1 VKNSIPKIE
10 HTPMIQQYLRIK
22 AEHRDHLLFYRM
34 GDFYELF
41 FEDAKRASELLD
53 ITLTARGQSQGNPI
67 PMAGVPYHA
76 AENYLAKLVR
86 LGETIAICEQIGDPN
101 TSKGPVER
109 RVIRIL
115 TPGTL
120 TDEALLNESEDNYIM
135 ALHVNCEKTSP
146 NVLYGFAYLDVA
158 SGRFY
163 VSETTTESKLLHE
176 IERIKPSEILISDAL
191 PAHLIFPKNTRLQHR
206 LQTDF
211 DFNTATQTLSNHF
224 TTDDYHILKNKGL
237 SVGLSA
243 AGAVLHY
250 VKDTQRAALPH
261 IHTIIVESTEDI
273 LGIDSNT
280 RRNLELTRNLKGE
293 RDNTVLSVIDST
305 QTPMGSRLLARWLHL
320 PILSRLILNARLD
333 AVSALFKNQ
342 DYLTLQETLKAMG
355 DMERILSRIALLSA
369 RPHDLLRLKNAL
381 KKLPILK
388 SHTEKYAES
397 LLSTLSK
404 QLFTFPDLHNL
415 LESAIIENPPNIIR
429 DGGVIKEGF
438 DQELDEI
445 RNISQN
451 AEDFLIQLE
460 TAERQK
466 TGLSTLKVGYN
477 RIHGYYIEISRGQAT
492 QAPSYYT
499 RRQTLKNA
507 ERFIIPEL
515 KTFEDKILSSKER
528 ALLREKY
535 LYENILIDIQKSL
548 LQLQSTSETVATIDV
563 LACLAERAETLH
575 WQRPQLLESTECYIQ
590 RGRHPI
596 VEQTLKMP
604 FIPNDL
610 TLNDTRRMLMITGPN
625 MGGKSTYMRQNALIV
640 LLAHIGSFVP
650 AQSAKIGKFD
660 KIFTRIG
667 AQDDLSSGRST
678 FMVEMTEAALILQNA
693 TAQSL
698 VLLDEI
704 GRGTSTFDG
713 LSLAWAIA
721 SYLTTE
727 IKAFT
732 LFSTH
737 YFEMTELPKSYSTIA
752 NVHLDAVEFGE
763 SLVFLYSLQEGPAS
777 QSYGIQVAQL
787 AGIPASVINIAKQ
800 KLLALE
806 TSNTV

>member
-1 VKNSIPKIE
+1 MKNSTQPIE
-10 HTPMIQQYLRIK
+10 HTPMMQQYLRIK

-41 FEDAKRASELLD
+41 FEDAKRASELLN
-53 ITLTARGQSQGNPI
+53 ITLTARGQNQGNPI

-86 LGETIAICEQIGDPN
+86 LGETIAICEQIGDPS

-109 RVIRIL
+109 RVVRIL

-135 ALHVNCEKTSP
+135 ALHVNAEKTNP
-146 NVLYGFAYLDVA
+146 NVLYGFAYLDLA

-163 VSETTTESKLLHE
+163 ISETATESNLLQE
-176 IERIKPSEILISDAL
+176 LERIKPSEILISEVL
-191 PAHLIFPKNTRLQHR
+191 PAHLIFPKTSRLQHR
-206 LQTDF
+206 LQTEF
-211 DFNTATQTLSNHF
+211 EFNTATQILSSHF
-224 TTDDYHILKNKGL
+224 TTEDYNILKNKGL

-250 VKDTQRAALPH
+250 VKDTQRANLPH
-261 IHTIIVESTEDI
+261 IHSIIVESTKDI

-293 RDNTVLSVIDST
+293 RDNTVLSVINST
-305 QTPMGSRLLARWLHL
+305 QTPMGSRLLARWLHM

-342 DYLTLQETLKAMG
+342 DYLTLQETLKTMG

-369 RPHDLLRLKNAL
+369 RPQDLLRLKNAL

-388 SHTEKYAES
+388 SHTEKYTES

-404 QLFTFPDLHNL
+404 QLFTFPELYNL
-415 LESAIIENPPNIIR
+415 LESAIIENPPNMIR

-451 AEDFLIQLE
+451 AENFLIQLE

-528 ALLREKY
+528 ALLREKH
-535 LYENILIDIQKSL
+535 LYETILIDIQKSL
-548 LQLQSTSETVATIDV
+548 LQLQST
-563 LACLAERAETLH
+563 
-575 WQRPQLLESTECYIQ
+575 
-590 RGRHPI
+590 
-596 VEQTLKMP
+596 
-604 FIPNDL
+604 
-610 TLNDTRRMLMITGPN
+610 
-625 MGGKSTYMRQNALIV
+625 
-640 LLAHIGSFVP
+640 
-650 AQSAKIGKFD
+650 
-660 KIFTRIG
+660 
-667 AQDDLSSGRST
+667 
-678 FMVEMTEAALILQNA
+678 
-693 TAQSL
+693 
-698 VLLDEI
+698 
-704 GRGTSTFDG
+704 
-713 LSLAWAIA
+713 
-721 SYLTTE
+721 
-727 IKAFT
+727 
-732 LFSTH
+732 
-737 YFEMTELPKSYSTIA
+737 
-752 NVHLDAVEFGE
+752 
-763 SLVFLYSLQEGPAS
+763 
-777 QSYGIQVAQL
+777 
-787 AGIPASVINIAKQ
+787 
-800 KLLALE
+800 
-806 TSNTV
+806 